1 MKRWFLAA
9 ILFPAGILHF
19 TSPEKFE
26 RILPPKAP
34 WRKAAVYVSGAAE
47 LILGTAFTMR
57 KWSKYA
63 GRPAAVFFILIF
75 PANVYMAVNKIPL
88 RPNGR
93 SYPLLYWLR
102 LPLQLP
108 LIQWALE
115 CSRNES

>member
-1 MKRWFLAA
+1 MKRWLLAA

-26 RILPPKAP
+26 RILPPKIP
-34 WRKAAVYVSGAAE
+34 GRRAAVYVSGAAE
-47 LILGTAFTMR
+47 LVLGTAFTMQ

-63 GRPAAVFFILIF
+63 GKPAAVFFILIF
-75 PANVYMAVNKIPL
+75 PANIYMAVKRIPL

-93 SYPLLYWLR
+93 AYPLLYWLR

-115 CSRNES
+115 CSRDKR